1 MQLQILNALAKEGVQ
16 SVEIHEASF
25 KELKEQLADMFPE
38 SNTINYKKEN
48 GNESITVFGIK
59 VWYKIKSSLIVN

>member
-25 KELKEQLADMFPE
+25 KALKEQLADMFPE
-38 SNTINYKKEN
+38 TNTINYTKDGDK
-48 GNESITVFGIK
+48 ESITVFGIK
-59 VWYKIKSSLIVN
+59 VWYKIKSSLIIN